1 MSPAVRTR
9 RPDHAGRPAARSRAR
24 QDDLAGR
31 LLVTPTVAVV
41 GLVVLLPFAA
51 VLVLAFQDIR
61 LAELSRITIADLE
74 FDLDS
79 FLSTFRRDGF
89 WESLRTT
96 LLFATLTALGSVFLG
111 VVVALALR
119 KPFRGRAL
127 IRGLILVPYVL
138 PVVAAAQ
145 TWRTLLNTQYGFVNE
160 FGIRFLGWDGPIAFL
175 TTPSIPVL
183 GVPVP
188 LALLSVILVQI
199 WGTFPLAFLFATA
212 RLHAV
217 PGDVEEAALIDG
229 AGPWQR
235 IRHVVLPE
243 LTAVIGLL
251 LLLRFIWTFQ
261 TFNEVYLLTGG
272 AAGTQVLGVRV
283 YNELIGRADIGSASG
298 VGLSITI
305 MLAGFIALY
314 LIITRRTDAR

>member
-1 MSPAVRTR
+1 MTAESLAAPR
-9 RPDHAGRPAARSRAR
+9 RRGRPASSTRAR
-24 QDDLAGR
+24 QDDRAGR
-31 LLVTPTVAVV
+31 LLVAPTALVV
-41 GLVVLLPFAA
+41 GFVVLLPFAA

-61 LAELSRITIADLE
+61 LAELSRITFADLG
-74 FDLDS
+74 FDLEA

-89 WESLRTT
+89 WDSLR
-96 LLFATLTALGSVFLG
+96 ATLVFASLTAIGSVALGVA
-111 VVVALALR
+111 VALALR
-119 KPFRGRAL
+119 TPFRGRA
-127 IRGLILVPYVL
+127 IVRGLILMPYVL

-160 FGIRFLGWDGPIAFL
+160 FGMRFLGWDGPIAFL
-175 TTPSIPVL
+175 TTPSASVL
-183 GVPVP
+183 GVEVP
-188 LALLSVILVQI
+188 LALLSVVLVQI

-217 PGDVEEAALIDG
+217 PGDLEEAASLDG
-229 AGPWQR
+229 AGAWQR
-235 IRHVVLPE
+235 IRYVVLPE
-243 LTAVIGLL
+243 LSGVIGLL

-298 VGLSITI
+298 VGVAITV

-314 LIITRRTDAR
+314 LILARRRGER